1 MQILALCLKRTATAF
16 FTLILVSLIIF
27 VAAETIPGDA
37 ATRVA
42 GRDATPETLE
52 VLRDRM
58 NLDLPP
64 VQRYLTWLGGVL
76 IGDFGEVL
84 TSGRSVAEILAPRVK
99 NTLIMSGMAFALYF
113 PLVLIP
119 AIYQAVRRDSAA
131 DHALSSLTLIVLS
144 IPDFVLATFLLLL
157 FAVAIPLFP
166 AMSTI
171 DDSSTLTEILRAS
184 MLPAV
189 TLAIVMAVYAVR
201 MLRDGLID
209 VLEADFVRMA
219 RLKGLSQR
227 RVLLRHALP
236 NAVVPTLN
244 VTALNLAYLIGG
256 VVIVERVYSFPGFG
270 SLIVDSLKLL
280 DVPLIQATV
289 LLAAAV
295 YIGANLAVDIAAILL
310 NPRLRKS

>member
-1 MQILALCLKRTATAF
+1 MQILALCLKRTGTAVL
-16 FTLILVSLIIF
+16 TLLLVSLIVF
-27 VAAETIPGDA
+27 VAVEIIPGDA

-42 GRDATPETLE
+42 GRDATTETLQ
-52 VLRDRM
+52 VLRQRM
-58 NLDLPP
+58 HLDLPP
-64 VQRYLTWLGGVL
+64 VQRYLTWLGGIVT
-76 IGDFGEVL
+76 GHFGNVL
-84 TSGRSVAEILAPRVK
+84 TSGRPVAEILAPRVR
-99 NTLIMSGMAFALYF
+99 NTLIMSALAFALYF

-119 AIYQAVRRDSAA
+119 AIYQAVRRDRAV
-131 DHALSSLTLIVLS
+131 DHALSTLTLVLLS

-157 FAVAIPLFP
+157 FAVAVPLFP

-171 DDSSTLTEILRAS
+171 DENTSFLNVLHAS
-184 MLPAV
+184 ILPAA

-201 MLRDGLID
+201 MLREGLID

-236 NAVVPTLN
+236 NAVIPTLN

-256 VVIVERVYSFPGFG
+256 VVVVERVYSFPGFG

-310 NPRLRKS
+310 NPRLRRG

>member
-1 MQILALCLKRTATAF
+1 VHIASLCLRRAGTAF
-16 FTLILVSLIIF
+16 LTLVLVSLIIF
-27 VAAETIPGDA
+27 VAVEVIPGDA

-52 VLRDRM
+52 VLRERM

-64 VQRYLTWLGGVL
+64 AERYLTWLGNALVGE
-76 IGDFGEVL
+76 FGQVL
-84 TSGRSVAEILAPRVK
+84 TSGRPVAEILAPRVK
-99 NTLIMSGMAFALYF
+99 NTLIMSAMAFALYF

-119 AIYQAVRRDSAA
+119 AIYQAVRRDRAA
-131 DHALSSLTLIVLS
+131 DHALSSITLILLS

-171 DDSSTLTEILRAS
+171 DEGTSLIDILHVS
-184 MLPAV
+184 VLPAV
-189 TLAIVMAVYAVR
+189 TLAVVMAVYAVR
-201 MLRDGLID
+201 MLREGLIEI
-209 VLEADFVRMA
+209 LEADFVRMA
-219 RLKGLSQR
+219 RLKGLGQR

-236 NAVVPTLN
+236 NAVIPTLN

-256 VVIVERVYSFPGFG
+256 VVVVERVYSFPGFG

-280 DVPLIQATV
+280 DAPLIQATV

-295 YIGANLAVDIAAILL
+295 YIGANLAVDIVAILL
-310 NPRLRKS
+310 NPRLRKG

>member
-1 MQILALCLKRTATAF
+1 
-16 FTLILVSLIIF
+16 
-27 VAAETIPGDA
+27 
-37 ATRVA
+37 
-42 GRDATPETLE
+42 
-52 VLRDRM
+52 
-58 NLDLPP
+58 
-64 VQRYLTWLGGVL
+64 
-76 IGDFGEVL
+76 
-84 TSGRSVAEILAPRVK
+84 
-99 NTLIMSGMAFALYF
+99 
-113 PLVLIP
+113 
-119 AIYQAVRRDSAA
+119 
-131 DHALSSLTLIVLS
+131 
-144 IPDFVLATFLLLL
+144 LL

-171 DDSSTLTEILRAS
+171 DDRSSLLDIIHVS
-184 MLPAV
+184 VMPAI

-209 VLEADFVRMA
+209 VLDADFVRMA
-219 RLKGLSQR
+219 RLKGLSER

-236 NAVVPTLN
+236 NAVIPTLN

-310 NPRLRKS
+310 NPRLRRN